1 MGWKQREWFL
11 PDDWQPLYD
20 RNGNVGPTVWW
31 GGEVVGGWSVRPAG
45 EVATRLLV
53 DRGREARTKVAEAAE
68 ALQPRLEGAAVV
80 PSFPTPL
87 DKELRGGA

>member
-1 MGWKQREWFL
+1 MGWKQRDWYL

-20 RNGNVGPTVWW
+20 RNGNIGPTIWW
-31 GGEVVGGWSVRPAG
+31 GGEIIGAWSTRPDG
-45 EVATRLLV
+45 EIVTRLVV
-53 DRGREARTKVAEAAE
+53 DRGKAAVTAVVKAAA

-87 DKELRGGA
+87 ERELRSS